1 MATRPAREWD
11 PHKGEAVERVW
22 TPEMLQSDRLGILRT
37 RYGPLDLLFSPA
49 GSSGYES
56 LREDADVMDVA
67 GTEVPVVSVDSLIE
81 MKEAAGRPKDRE
93 HLSFLYRLRRLSSDG
108 ELAGA
113 GWDTDLQDLR
123 PTQEPE
129 EF

>member
-1 MATRPAREWD
+1 
-11 PHKGEAVERVW
+11 
-22 TPEMLQSDRLGILRT
+22 
-37 RYGPLDLLFSPA
+37 
-49 GSSGYES
+49 
-56 LREDADVMDVA
+56 MDVA

-93 HLSFLYRLRRLSSDG
+93 HLSFLYRLRRLRSDG
-108 ELAGA
+108 ELAGV